1 MYSVMSKEDTR
12 NHILDT
18 AIEQFWRKSYHGVN
32 MNELSKA
39 ANVNKAT
46 VYQYFSSKEE
56 LVVAAVARAAQRSE
70 EYVYQSTFEEI
81 TDPKERLK
89 TIYQKVFQ
97 MHSELHKSEGK
108 CRGCPFVNLGVELST
123 SSELIRIAAKGAL
136 DSFRVYYADIVENH
150 WAAIGNS
157 ENITRNEL
165 VSSLLANMNGCLV
178 QSKLENRPEAVL
190 DGQARALRILGM

>member
-1 MYSVMSKEDTR
+1 MSKKDTR

-46 VYQYFSSKEE
+46 VYQYFSSKEK
-56 LVVAAVARAAQRSE
+56 LVIAAVARAAQRSE
-70 EYVYQSTFEEI
+70 EYVYQSTFEE
-81 TDPKERLK
+81 TADPKERLK

-97 MHSELHKSEGK
+97 MHSELYKSEGK

-123 SSELIRIAAKGAL
+123 SNEPIRNAVKDAL
-136 DSFRVYYADIVENH
+136 DSFRAYYADIIEGHRFAN
-150 WAAIGNS
+150 GNTES
-157 ENITRNEL
+157 IEMDDL
-165 VSSLLANMNGCLV
+165 VSSLIANMNGCLV